1 MMRQFPLYVTARS
14 LNLRKEGKK
23 YIWKKDK
30 NGKSL
35 NVPIDEFNH
44 AIDAARYLIMSKKKQ
59 QIKKRF
65 RFDSL

>member
-1 MMRQFPLYVTARS
+1 MTARS
-14 LNLRKEGKK
+14 LNLRKEWKK